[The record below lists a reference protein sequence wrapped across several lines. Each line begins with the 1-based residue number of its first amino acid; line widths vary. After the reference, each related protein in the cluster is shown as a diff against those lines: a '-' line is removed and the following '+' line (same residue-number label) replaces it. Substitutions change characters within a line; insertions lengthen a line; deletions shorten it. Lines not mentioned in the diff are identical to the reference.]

1 MYASWGMPM
10 GGRNILKHSS
20 NPLGSL
26 FVPFAFGLDWT
37 GFSNIIDCLSKK
49 YWRCIGATLGLWKGF
64 QARSYMYT
72 CERKAFPESKTLCL
86 SWKGS
91 ELGPE
96 PLFMKVCYFPSPSPW
111 IQLKRLVEKGIS
123 DYFGCFCFLLHI
135 SWIFACELHFSGTTL
150 LCNFFSL
157 ACSSFLRNNVC
168 IKVSVFQAASF
179 VYAAFIVW
187 SNKRILVYLRVF
199 ELPFYLARTGTDLLF
214 SWNRIVT

>member
-1 MYASWGMPM
+1 MICVSKKEKNYCPDNEYFILSQLIFKLNLLCWLGYAN

-96 PLFMKVCYFPSPSPW
+96 PPFMKVCYFPSPSRW
-111 IQLKRLVEKGIS
+111 IQLYSKKT
-123 DYFGCFCFLLHI
+123 YKF
-135 SWIFACELHFSGTTL
+135 
-150 LCNFFSL
+150 
-157 ACSSFLRNNVC
+157 
-168 IKVSVFQAASF
+168 
-179 VYAAFIVW
+179 
-187 SNKRILVYLRVF
+187 
-199 ELPFYLARTGTDLLF
+199 
-214 SWNRIVT
+214 